1 MDNEQAI
8 KIIKDCKEKSFKR
21 TLYTLNE
28 YHEAID
34 MAIEA
39 LEQEPCD
46 KCEVGNPCLY
56 CKNKF
61 EPQEQ
66 GGEELGEWLDHQNG
80 IWIYAKC
87 SKCESVHDVK
97 SKYCPTCGA
106 KMKME
111 GDDDLS

>member
-1 MDNEQAI
+1 MSDFIERQA
-8 KIIKDCKEKSFKR
+8 
-21 TLYTLNE
+21 
-28 YHEAID
+28 AID
-34 MAIEA
+34 IVVTDALSSALIYGRSKAGIEA
-39 LEQEPCD
+39 RKAIVDGLMRLPSSRVAE
-46 KCEVGNPCLY
+46 K
-56 CKNKF
+56 
-61 EPQEQ
+61 
-66 GGEELGEWLDHQNG
+66 LGEWLDHQNG